1 MIKATNLVYN
11 FDREFAKF
19 NTAASKKLSLIDKLA
34 LLNKAQDIFVK
45 NAVSLVEVNSK
56 YRTILRVLENKEVSL
71 KENTSEDKYDI
82 FTYPEDKLRVIRSR
96 ALVEKENCGE
106 KEIVLTM
113 IQSDDLDRA
122 RSNENWRSSFAWEQI
137 LADEGNEGLYVWHED
152 DFGISQVLIDY
163 IRNPQEIHAPSL
175 KLPNKRYVDW
185 NGVERTEDQDCE
197 FKNIDVGRLLVD
209 LAVMLGNSTVNDAQD
224 YQTKV
229 REIIEANNLAQT

>member
-45 NAVSLVEVNSK
+45 NAVDLAEVNSK
-56 YRTILRVLENKEVSL
+56 YRNILRVLENKEVSL
-71 KENTSEDKYDI
+71 EVNSSEDKYGV
-82 FTYPEDKLRVIRSR
+82 FSYPKDKLNVIRSR
-96 ALVEKENCGE
+96 ALVSKENCGD

-137 LADEGNEGLYVWHED
+137 LADEGSDGLYVWHEG
-152 DFGISQVLIDY
+152 DFGINKILIDY
-163 IRNPQEIHAPSL
+163 IRKPKEIHAPEL
-175 KLPNKRYVDW
+175 KLPNKRYIDW
-185 NGVERTEDQDCE
+185 NGVERTENQDCE
-197 FKNIDVGRLLVD
+197 FDEIYVGRLLVD